1 MKKIGILGGTF
12 NPIHFGHLILGQSA
26 REEFSLDQVL
36 VMPTKNP
43 AYKTISGK
51 VTEQNRIDMINLAI
65 RDFPYFTF
73 SDLELKREGTTY
85 TVDTLRELTQ
95 NNSDSKYYFIM
106 GADSLY
112 QIETWKDPEEILS
125 MADILV
131 ATRNDSRSAM
141 DAQID
146 YLEDKYDGKIYHLN
160 SPSIEISSH
169 ALRKRRKAR
178 QSLHFFLP
186 EPVIDYIERNNLYYE
201 DSGNRK
207 QA

>member
-26 REEFSLDQVL
+26 KEEFGLDKIL

-43 AYKTISGK
+43 AYKTISGS
-51 VTEQNRIDMINLAI
+51 VTEQNRTDMIKLAI
-65 RDFPYFTF
+65 KDFPFFEF
-73 SDLELKREGTTY
+73 SDLELRREGTTY
-85 TVDTLRELTQ
+85 TVDTLKELTKQ
-95 NNSDSKYYFIM
+95 NPDSKYYFIM

-112 QIETWKDPEEILS
+112 QIETWKDPDQIFS
-125 MADILV
+125 MANILV
-131 ATRNDSRSAM
+131 ATRNDSRSAL

-169 ALRKRRKAR
+169 EIRKRNIAG
-178 QSLHFFLP
+178 QSIHFFLP
-186 EPVIDYIERNNLYYE
+186 ESIIGYIERNGLYE
-201 DSGNRK
+201 HK
-207 QA
+207 